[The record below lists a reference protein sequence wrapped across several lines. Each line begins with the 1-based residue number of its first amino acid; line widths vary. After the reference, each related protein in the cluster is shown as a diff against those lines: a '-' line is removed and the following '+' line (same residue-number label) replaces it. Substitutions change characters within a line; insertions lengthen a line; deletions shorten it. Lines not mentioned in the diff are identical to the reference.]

1 MLVEVDN
8 VRQIKNDG
16 FRRWF
21 RSINMDLYVWYPQ
34 QNEKDILGFQLCY
47 KLGNEEKAL
56 TWKKELGFI
65 HNTVD
70 DGEVPG
76 SIKETPILVQ
86 DGVFYPK
93 KTLDDFLSQAKE
105 MDVEVK
111 NFVQEKIIT
120 LLGN

>member
-70 DGEVPG
+70 DGEVPDPSKRPQSLFKMG
-76 SIKETPILVQ
+76 FFI
-86 DGVFYPK
+86 PK
-93 KTLDDFLSQAKE
+93 KLWMTFFPRRKKWTLK
-105 MDVEVK
+105 
-111 NFVQEKIIT
+111 
-120 LLGN
+120 

>member
-1 MLVEVDN
+1 MNVSRSRY

-65 HNTVD
+65 HTQWTMERFPD
-70 DGEVPG
+70 PSKRPQSLFKMG
-76 SIKETPILVQ
+76 
-86 DGVFYPK
+86 
-93 KTLDDFLSQAKE
+93 FLSQ
-105 MDVEVK
+105 K
-111 NFVQEKIIT
+111 NF
-120 LLGN
+120 G